1 MTDNTPEIKKD
12 ITILLVDDDPLII
25 RMYQNRLNI
34 DGYHVVTAS
43 NGEEAIVQARRTPPQ
58 LILMDMMMPK
68 MNGIETLR
76 EFKKDPATINIPVII
91 LTNLDDDPEN
101 IAKIKTM
108 GAVNYLTKSNISL
121 TQLSEAITNTLA
133 LPPPHK

>member
-1 MTDNTPEIKKD
+1 MTENSLESKEKA
-12 ITILLVDDDPLII
+12 TILLVDDDPLII

-43 NGEEAIVQARRTPPQ
+43 NGEEALVQVRRTPPQ

-68 MNGIETLR
+68 MNGIETLK
-76 EFKKDPATINIPVII
+76 EFKKDPATMNIPVII

-108 GAVNYLTKSNISL
+108 GAVNYLTKSNVSL
-121 TQLSEAITNTLA
+121 TELSETIAQILKPS
-133 LPPPHK
+133 LPQ